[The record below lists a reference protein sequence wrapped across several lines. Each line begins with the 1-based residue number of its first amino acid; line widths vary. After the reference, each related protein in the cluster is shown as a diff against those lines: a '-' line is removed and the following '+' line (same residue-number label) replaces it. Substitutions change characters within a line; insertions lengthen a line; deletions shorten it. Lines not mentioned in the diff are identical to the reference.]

1 MSWPKEL
8 AQIGRLLLNGQLTEL
23 KTVLDGYKA
32 RTASEARIKA
42 HYMALIDFHKGDIA
56 QARIGLEKAVAD
68 FGENVNLMR
77 DLATCFYHQQDML
90 AFRLC
95 LDKLERTLIEQ
106 EDKLSRRSFLECETM
121 IGKFLEEEGKLAP
134 ALIFYERALLRT
146 NSPGERL
153 RVILQKARWVALY
166 EPSHELGSLYREL
179 ISVPTDSVSQ
189 DMRIEIEHNLLLI
202 ELRLIGADHAWQ
214 RFERLGSDVP
224 EIDRRLLIF
233 DFIEGCLAQDIAIS
247 SAVLAMIDQFKTFD
261 PYEDFLRKLI
271 HGQLEGAT
279 KTQELTKLAPKL
291 PWASYLR
298 LLCLSANLESLPSAK
313 MELNRKIQLI
323 IKSLDPK
330 SQHLWNSRLKQA
342 LQTPEIKVE
351 FCSRSRSVTIQGKTV
366 DLSKKKIGQQLLAI
380 LSKQPSLSVD
390 QAIEHLWQSTFSP
403 EHYHRLRMGVHR
415 LNTLINESSGH
426 GKIIEVDSQE
436 VRLRPE
442 VKLRPADELLDS
454 SLGL

>member
-271 HGQLEGAT
+271 HGQLGSDQNPGAH
-279 KTQELTKLAPKL
+279 QACSQI
-291 PWASYLR
+291 AVG
-298 LLCLSANLESLPSAK
+298 LLSSPAVFIGEFRIATVSQDGAQPQNSADYQKP
-313 MELNRKIQLI
+313 
-323 IKSLDPK
+323 
-330 SQHLWNSRLKQA
+330 
-342 LQTPEIKVE
+342 
-351 FCSRSRSVTIQGKTV
+351 
-366 DLSKKKIGQQLLAI
+366 
-380 LSKQPSLSVD
+380 
-390 QAIEHLWQSTFSP
+390 
-403 EHYHRLRMGVHR
+403 
-415 LNTLINESSGH
+415 
-426 GKIIEVDSQE
+426 
-436 VRLRPE
+436 RPE
-442 VKLRPADELLDS
+442 ESASLELAS
-454 SLGL
+454 QAGVANARNQS